1 MGEKKKTILNYF
13 SMAYLKVL
21 SSEYD
26 STRTFTSVVAH
37 IRCYCFKRNEF
48 SFSSETQQQRFFS
61 GVRIEQSS
69 L

>member
-37 IRCYCFKRNEF
+37 IRYCFKRNEF
-48 SFSSETQQQRFFS
+48 SFSSETQQRFFS